1 MKSFLT
7 KFAVGSTAAVA
18 LLSVSPTPA
27 FAQDGAPRPGLRAGA
42 STTVQARMEKKD
54 AAVEARMEKKD
65 AAMEARITKAKER
78 AHQEITRRITA
89 MQELSTRIQ
98 GMARVSDASKASIS
112 STLQAQISNLTTLDA
127 KIAADTDIDT
137 IKTDIKS
144 ITSSYRIYMLVM
156 PQGRILAAADRSKTV
171 AANLTTFSGKLA
183 TRITEAQTAGKDVAA
198 LNSLLA
204 DMNAKIADITVQ
216 ADAAIALVSGLTPD
230 NGDKAKQEANKKALD
245 EARAKIKTAQEDAK
259 IARKTAGS
267 IVDALKAFKLG
278 AGATTT
284 VAN

>member
-1 MKSFLT
+1 MKSLLT
-7 KFAVGSTAAVA
+7 KFTVGSTAALV
-18 LLSVSPTPA
+18 LLSATPA
-27 FAQDGAPRPGLRAGA
+27 FAQEGTPRPGLRGGA

-54 AAVEARMEKKD
+54 AAVEARI
-65 AAMEARITKAKER
+65 AKAKER
-78 AHQEITRRITA
+78 AHEEIIRRIKA
-89 MQELSTRIQ
+89 MQDLSTRIQ
-98 GMARVSDASKASIS
+98 GMARVSDASKASIAN
-112 STLQAQISNLTTLDA
+112 TLQTQISNLTALDA

-156 PQGRILAAADRSKTV
+156 PQGRILAAADRSKTM

-183 TRITEAQTAGKDVAA
+183 TRIADAQAAGKDVAA
-198 LNSLLA
+198 LNTLLA

-230 NGDKAKQEANKKALD
+230 NGDKAKQDANKKALD

-259 IARKTAGS
+259 IARKAAGS
-267 IVDALKAFKLG
+267 IAEGLKAFGMG
-278 AGATTT
+278 ARASTSAE
-284 VAN
+284 VR